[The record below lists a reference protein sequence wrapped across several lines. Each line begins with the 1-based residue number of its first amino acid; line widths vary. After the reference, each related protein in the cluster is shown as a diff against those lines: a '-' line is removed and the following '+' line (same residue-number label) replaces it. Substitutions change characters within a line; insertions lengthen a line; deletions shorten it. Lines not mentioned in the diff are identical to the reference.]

1 MMDKRVILI
10 AVLTVLAVVSTV
22 VRESGEKNAEPFT
35 LLSGTKMAVTAEHV
49 HRMADTTLKAQGIKR
64 ENIRPIRGR
73 NDVRV
78 LMPASFD
85 PLTFVRAMRDSL
97 SAYDAQLVSM
107 ENAKEK
113 TTVVQVKSGDQILK
127 GYIFI
132 KEPAPSARKG
142 VPPSQP
148 KKQTR

>member
-10 AVLTVLAVVSTV
+10 AVLTVLAVVLTV

-35 LLSGTKMAVTAEHV
+35 LLSGTKMAVTAERV
-49 HRMADTTLKAQGIKR
+49 HHMADTTLKAQGIKR

-113 TTVVQVKSGDQILK
+113 TTVVQVK
-127 GYIFI
+127 
-132 KEPAPSARKG
+132 
-142 VPPSQP
+142 
-148 KKQTR
+148 